1 MAKFE
6 NKVEIFF
13 KPDELLARDKWNVV
27 QQLSNQQVQKS
38 LW

>member
-6 NKVEIFF
+6 NIVERFL
-13 KPDELLARDKWNVV
+13 KPDELLARDKRNVV

-38 LW
+38 L

>member
-6 NKVEIFF
+6 NIVERSL

-38 LW
+38 L